1 MAAVV
6 AIIELA
12 VMILMIASIWKVF
25 SKANEPGWAA
35 IIPIYNIIV
44 MLKIAGKPLW
54 WLVLMI
60 IPVVSIVVGIL
71 VLVSVAKS
79 FGKSAGFAIGMLF
92 LPFIFWPMLGF
103 GDAKYM
109 GPAG

>member
-60 IPVVSIVVGIL
+60 IPIVSIVVGIL